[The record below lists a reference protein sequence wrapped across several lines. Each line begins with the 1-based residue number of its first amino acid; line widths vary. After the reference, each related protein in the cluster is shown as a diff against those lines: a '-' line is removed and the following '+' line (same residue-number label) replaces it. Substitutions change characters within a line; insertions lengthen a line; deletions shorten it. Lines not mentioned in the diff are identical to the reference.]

1 MAATPN
7 PGRRNL
13 SVPPGGKAMRRPS
26 FTIRSFLHLNR
37 GVAETQR
44 ELMSKETK
52 LRFDLWHLL
61 ALISRRS
68 KADPTS
74 RERERPEGDESV
86 AEILEQTSASLR
98 FKEATAHHLMLR

>member
-13 SVPPGGKAMRRPS
+13 GVPPGDKAMRRPS
-26 FTIRSFLHLNR
+26 FTIRHFLLLNR

-44 ELMSKETK
+44 EPMSNETK

-61 ALISRRS
+61 ALIARRGRSS
-68 KADPTS
+68 KTS
-74 RERERPEGDESV
+74 RERERPEGDASV